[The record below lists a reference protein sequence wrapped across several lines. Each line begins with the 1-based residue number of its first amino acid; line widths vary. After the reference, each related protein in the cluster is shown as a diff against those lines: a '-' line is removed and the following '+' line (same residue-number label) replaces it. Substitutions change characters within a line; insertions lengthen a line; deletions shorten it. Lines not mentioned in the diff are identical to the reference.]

1 MLRYIFTVLS
11 LSLIVTVKAQ
21 VFRYEASVKGN
32 KGDSLYKIE
41 LLPEHTQFMSS
52 DLHDVRL
59 FDSKQTEVPYVILS
73 EPVLKAETD
82 FVPYEI
88 VSQKHFKNYT
98 EVIIHNPDK
107 QKISNIAF
115 NINNSD
121 AFKYCSIEGSEDMKQ
136 WYSVSELQELSL
148 AYNQNYTNQYKCIYF
163 PLNNYRYFRLLVDD
177 WYAQPLKI
185 NTAGYFKNSVI
196 AGKLNPVKFT
206 KIITQDK
213 ENKLSTIELK
223 FANNQRTDRI
233 DFHIK
238 SPRLYRREATIY
250 ANRTYKRKGTDYTE
264 REVLARITLA
274 SDAALM
280 FDVPALSERELFI
293 EIENKDNPPLEI
305 DSISC
310 TQLATYLI
318 ADLKSGEMY
327 TVKSG
332 NEHLKRPEYDLGN
345 FVIQIPQLMPKA
357 SLEPFALI
365 EQPQTKPIV
374 KEIAFYETQS
384 FLWICLGAGAVIIGF
399 FSLSLLKSMKENK
412 E

>member
-1 MLRYIFTVLS
+1 MLRYIFTVFS
-11 LSLIVTVKAQ
+11 FALIIAGKAQ

-52 DLHDVRL
+52 DLHDLRL

-88 VSQKHFKNYT
+88 VSQKHFKTYT

-163 PLNNYRYFRLLVDD
+163 PQNNYTYFRLLVDD

-185 NTAGYFKNSVI
+185 NSAGYFKNSVI

-206 KIITQDK
+206 ETITQDK
-213 ENKLSTIELK
+213 EKKLSTIQLK
-223 FANNQRTDRI
+223 FANNQRIDRI
-233 DFHIK
+233 DFRIK
-238 SPRLYRREATIY
+238 SPRLYKREATIF
-250 ANRTYKRKGTDYTE
+250 ANRTYTRKGEGYIE
-264 REVLARITLA
+264 REVLAHIIFA
-274 SDAALM
+274 SDGVLM
-280 FDVPALSERELFI
+280 FDVPALSEKELFI

-310 TQLATYLI
+310 SQLATYLI
-318 ADLKSGEMY
+318 ADLKAGETY
-327 TVKSG
+327 KVKCG
-332 NEHLKRPEYDLGN
+332 NEKLKLPEYDLGN
-345 FVIQIPQLMPKA
+345 FVTQIPQLMPKA
-357 SLEPFALI
+357 TLDPFTVI
-365 EQPQTKPIV
+365 EQLPAKQIV
-374 KEIAFYETQS
+374 KETSFYETQS
-384 FLWICLGAGAVIIGF
+384 FLWICLGAGAAIIGI
-399 FSLSLLKSMKENK
+399 FSFSLLKSMKENK